1 MNKNSSPLNVNQLDA
16 SWRLADPSPWISAKQ
31 FNLFWSKKYQTE
43 TVTENAT
50 SE

>member
-43 TVTENAT
+43 TVT
-50 SE
+50 